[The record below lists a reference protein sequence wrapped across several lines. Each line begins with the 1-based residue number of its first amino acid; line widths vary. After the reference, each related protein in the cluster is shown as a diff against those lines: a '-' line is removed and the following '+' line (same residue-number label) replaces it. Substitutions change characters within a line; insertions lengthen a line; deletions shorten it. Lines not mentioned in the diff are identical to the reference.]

1 MKNKTRLWAALL
13 SCALFLTGCGP
24 RTTEPEPYPEPAGS
38 EIAKTVAYVPLDDR
52 PDNVERVVYLA
63 ESLGYALRMPD
74 RDLYRTALD
83 GQPLN
88 SNGTQ
93 YGDMGR
99 LYAWV
104 LEQEAAGCD
113 RYILSLDQ
121 LLSGGLVNSRCATA
135 ETVAMPEGREA
146 PAAQALE
153 ELLAVLAE
161 DPDNVV
167 WLLDSVMRLA
177 PTVGYAGGTLEEYNW
192 IRDFGAGARETL
204 AEDALTLENVFE
216 SYWRTVGWDWEK
228 FYDDVV
234 KKLGEAGVDISGENY
249 YRPFGVLAANLDA
262 RERKLRLS
270 DQAQRIIARPGHEN
284 FRLMIGI
291 DDSSLEDC
299 IQKNEI
305 AYLRQGLRTD
315 RAGNPLDWLLAGVDD
330 LAFKAVARMYLDET
344 GWRGGTAAVQYYGGT
359 ENAPACDYDF
369 QPLTTVVAEHMDL
382 FGLTESG
389 NPLAAGLQV
398 LVLTQ
403 PAEEESSSAYYE
415 ALLRDLRECRERN
428 QPVILIDAGNG
439 RYGTAFHEKLTKE
452 AELGWLL
459 SYAGF
464 LDMAIVTGTALSHGV
479 ARYAYLQSGEES
491 ETAERA
497 FARTLADSVL
507 KDFCYKNVVR
517 NDLLAYIRNDL
528 GGDPNNF
535 WVPEID
541 RESLQERLERG
552 MESAVG
558 DVVKNLR
565 RSNFFALEPG
575 GERGWGGV
583 ALENYRFPWDRAF
596 EIGMDIRLGAFTEPH
611 EKILGFYY
619 Q

>member
-1 MKNKTRLWAALL
+1 MEKKKRVFAAVLVCSLLL
-13 SCALFLTGCGP
+13 SGCGAV
-24 RTTEPEPYPEPAGS
+24 RTEPEPYPESADS
-38 EIAKTVAYVPLDDR
+38 ESAKTVAYVPLDDR

-63 ESLGYALRMPD
+63 ESLGYVLAMPEAD
-74 RDLYRTALD
+74 WYRTALD

-88 SNGTQ
+88 ENGTQ
-93 YGDMGR
+93 CGDMGR
-99 LYAWV
+99 LYEWV
-104 LEQEAAGCD
+104 LEQEEAGCD

-121 LLSGGLVNSRCATA
+121 LMFGGLVNSRAVTA
-135 ETVAMPEGREA
+135 EACAVTLPNGETIHLQKLLENMMEA
-146 PAAQALE
+146 LSS
-153 ELLAVLAE
+153 

-177 PTVGYAGGTLEEYNW
+177 PTVGYQGGTLEEYNW
-192 IRDFGAGARETL
+192 LRDFGSLPRETL
-204 AEDALTLENVFE
+204 EGERLTFEGILDSYLWGPHQENLWNQTAAEHDGAKNE
-216 SYWRTVGWDWEK
+216 
-228 FYDDVV
+228 
-234 KKLGEAGVDISGENY
+234 EAFFRYLS
-249 YRPFGVLAANLDA
+249 A
-262 RERKLRLS
+262 REGKLAFS
-270 DQAQRIIARPGHEN
+270 DLVQEILHQPGHEN

-359 ENAPACDYDF
+359 EDSPACDYDF
-369 QPLTTVVAEHMDL
+369 QPLATVVAEHLDL
-382 FGLTESG
+382 FGLTESA
-389 NPLAAGLQV
+389 NPLAAELQI
-398 LVLTQ
+398 LILTQ
-403 PAEEESSSAYYE
+403 PAEEDAKSAYCE
-415 ALLRDLRECRERN
+415 ALVRDLRECREANR
-428 QPVILIDAGNG
+428 PVILIDAGNG
-439 RYGTAFHEKLTKE
+439 RYGTAFHEALTKE
-452 AELGWLL
+452 TELGWLL

-464 LDMAIVTGTALSHGV
+464 LDMAIVTGTALSHGA
-479 ARYAYLQSGEES
+479 ARYAFLRNGEES

-535 WVPEID
+535 WTPEID
-541 RESLQERLERG
+541 REAVQARLEGG
-552 MESAVG
+552 MDGAVK
-558 DVVKNLR
+558 DVIKNLQ

-575 GERGWGGV
+575 EEKGWGGV

-596 EIGMDIRLGAFTEPH
+596 EIGMDIRLGEFTKPH
-611 EKILGFYY
+611 EKILGIYY
-619 Q
+619 R

>member
-1 MKNKTRLWAALL
+1 MKNKSRLLAAALACVL
-13 SCALFLTGCGP
+13 GLTGCGP
-24 RTTEPEPYPEPAGS
+24 RRTEPGPEPAGP
-38 EIAKTVAYVPLDDR
+38 EAAETVAYVPLDDR

-63 ESLGYALRMPD
+63 ESLGYALAMPE
-74 RDLYRTALD
+74 RDWYRTALD

-88 SNGTQ
+88 ENGTQ
-93 YGDMGR
+93 CGDMGR
-99 LYAWV
+99 LYEWV
-104 LEQEAAGCD
+104 LEQEEAGCD

-121 LLSGGLVNSRCATA
+121 LMFGGLVNSRAVTA
-135 ETVAMPEGREA
+135 EACAVTLPNGGTIHLQKLLENMMEA
-146 PAAQALE
+146 LSS
-153 ELLAVLAE
+153 

-177 PTVGYAGGTLEEYNW
+177 PTVGYQGGTLEEYNW
-192 IRDFGAGARETL
+192 LRDFGSLPRETL
-204 AEDALTLENVFE
+204 EGERLTFEGILDSYLWGPHQENLWNQTAAE
-216 SYWRTVGWDWEK
+216 
-228 FYDDVV
+228 YDGA
-234 KKLGEAGVDISGENY
+234 KNEEAFSRY
-249 YRPFGVLAANLDA
+249 LSA
-262 RERKLRLS
+262 REGKLAFS
-270 DQAQRIIARPGHEN
+270 DLVQEILHQPGHEN

-315 RAGNPLDWLLAGVDD
+315 REGNPMDWLLAGVDD
-330 LAFKAVARMYLDET
+330 LAFKAVARMYLEET
-344 GWRGGTAAVQYYGGT
+344 GWQGGTAAVRYYGGT
-359 ENAPACDYDF
+359 EDSPACDYDF
-369 QPLTTVVAEHMDL
+369 QPLTTVVAEHLAL
-382 FGLTESG
+382 FGLTESA
-389 NPLAAGLQV
+389 NPRAAELQI

-403 PAEEESSSAYYE
+403 PAEEDAKSAYYE
-415 ALLRDLRECRERN
+415 VLMGDLEECREANR
-428 QPVILIDAGNG
+428 PVILIDAGNG

-464 LDMAIVTGTALSHGV
+464 LDMAIVTGTALSHGA

-535 WVPEID
+535 WTPEID
-541 RESLQERLERG
+541 REAVQARLERG
-552 MESAVG
+552 MDGAVK
-558 DVVKNLR
+558 DVIKNLQ

-575 GERGWGGV
+575 EERGWGGV

-596 EIGMDIRLGAFTEPH
+596 EIGMDIRLGEFTEPH
-611 EKILGFYY
+611 EKILGIYY
-619 Q
+619 R